1 MGPASL
7 TRYDGL
13 SAAEVERLTGA
24 PLVLLPPSLPST
36 QDEVHALGAAG
47 APSGAVVLA
56 DAQTAGRGRQ
66 GRTWHSPARGG
77 VWLSL
82 LLRPAQPPEGGA
94 LAIRAG
100 LAAVAALR
108 EVAPTVPAFLRWP
121 NDLVIADRKAG
132 GILCEAR
139 RNAQGV
145 AWVAVGVGLNV
156 AGPLPE
162 AVRERAVALADV
174 APGVSRLAFV
184 AAVVPRLRALEPL
197 PPGLTS
203 EERRAFLRAQ
213 WHGDGAE
220 EGVDLDADGALLVR
234 TATGALDR
242 RVSAP

>member
-1 MGPASL
+1 MGPATL
-7 TRYDGL
+7 TGYDGL
-13 SAAEVERLTGA
+13 SAAAIERLTGA

-36 QDEVHALGAAG
+36 QDEVHRLGAAG
-47 APSGAVVLA
+47 APSGALVLA
-56 DAQTAGRGRQ
+56 EEQTAGRGRQ
-66 GRTWHSPARGG
+66 GRVWHSPARGG

-82 LLRPAQPPEGGA
+82 LLRPPRPPQGGA

-108 EVAPTVPAFLRWP
+108 EVAPAASASLRWP

-139 RNAQGV
+139 PDGRGGT
-145 AWVAVGVGLNV
+145 WVAVGVGLNV
-156 AGPLPE
+156 GGPLHE

-174 APGVSRLAFV
+174 APGVSRLGFV
-184 AAVVPRLRALEPL
+184 AALVPRLRALEAL
-197 PPGLTS
+197 PPALAP

-213 WHGDGAE
+213 WRGPGAE